1 METIKI
7 LNEIKE
13 QIERSKDYGLCVEMH
28 YNKSYY
34 TRDCRAIAELE
45 EPKVVYKNK
54 ITYSILDDKEIKNDW
69 FYKYFSYGFWLFYV
83 YLYYINY

>member
-1 METIKI
+1 MKALEI

-34 TRDCRAIAELE
+34 MRVCRAISELE
-45 EPKVVYKNK
+45 APKVYKKK
-54 ITYSILDDKEIKNDW
+54 ITYSILDDKEIKND
-69 FYKYFSYGFWLFYV
+69 
-83 YLYYINY
+83 